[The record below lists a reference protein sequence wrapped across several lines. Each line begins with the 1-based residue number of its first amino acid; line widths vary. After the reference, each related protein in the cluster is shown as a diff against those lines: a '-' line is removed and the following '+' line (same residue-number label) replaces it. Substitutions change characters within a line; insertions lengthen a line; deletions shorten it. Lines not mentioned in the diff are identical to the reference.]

1 MHDIKERLSVLWIFV
16 LLNYLYADVVALFAI
31 VGSQDPAPHLTPW
44 ALLGSAVLM
53 EIPIAMI
60 VASRLLPLRANRLA
74 NLIAGAILTLI
85 NAFLTFVL
93 PLANGDW
100 HEHMFLPYMFFGT
113 IETVCT
119 LVIIWQAW
127 TWSGVE
133 AAVSSERIA
142 HQPEAAITSAWVSC
156 AVGRAEFSEYP
167 WLMGS
172 FSAISFG
179 VRNFVSLVAKL
190 LKVARSVFVE
200 RNSNSGCSI
209 KRTLGAHPRP
219 TRRDLGPELSQGS
232 SAAWN
237 ALLAHLTRK

>member
-1 MHDIKERLSVLWIFV
+1 MHDTKERLSLLWLFA

-60 VASRLLPLRANRLA
+60 LASRLLPFRANRLA
-74 NLIAGAILTLI
+74 NIIAGGIMTLV

-113 IETVCT
+113 IETVAT

-127 TWSGVE
+127 TWSRVE
-133 AAVSSERIA
+133 TVR
-142 HQPEAAITSAWVSC
+142 TS
-156 AVGRAEFSEYP
+156 
-167 WLMGS
+167 L
-172 FSAISFG
+172 
-179 VRNFVSLVAKL
+179 N
-190 LKVARSVFVE
+190 
-200 RNSNSGCSI
+200 
-209 KRTLGAHPRP
+209 
-219 TRRDLGPELSQGS
+219 
-232 SAAWN
+232 N
-237 ALLAHLTRK
+237 AQIV